1 VGGRAQI
8 TDYEDGMRAA
18 VLAVVGLFMLAGCA
32 SQPGSSSKPLLV
44 DGKSA
49 ERLHGIQWELKTLT
63 VDGTRVIM
71 HPDAPM
77 ALAFAAGGQ
86 VAGYG
91 PVNQFRGSYAFS
103 EDGRLTWPAPGLNST
118 RRAGAPE
125 LMEKERAFFVGV
137 PKTTRAILA
146 GNALQ
151 LQSDDGN
158 TVLAFVRAGS

>member
-1 VGGRAQI
+1 LRPRDTI
-8 TDYEDGMRAA
+8 HDEEGMRAA
-18 VLAVVGLFMLAGCA
+18 LLAVLSVLMLAGCA
-32 SQPGSSSKPLLV
+32 SQPGSSGKPLLV
-44 DGKSA
+44 DSKSV
-49 ERLHGIQWELKTLT
+49 ERLYGIEWELKTLT

-77 ALAFAAGGQ
+77 ALAFAPGGE

-91 PVNQFRGSYAFS
+91 PVNQFRGRYAFS
-103 EDGRLTWPAPGLNST
+103 EDGQLTWPAPGLSST

-125 LMEKERAFFVGV
+125 LMEKERAFFAGV
-137 PKTTRAILA
+137 PKTARAILA

>member
-1 VGGRAQI
+1 
-8 TDYEDGMRAA
+8 MRAA
-18 VLAVVGLFMLAGCA
+18 SWAAVLILWVLAGCA
-32 SQPGSSSKPLLV
+32 GQPGSTSQPALV
-44 DGKSA
+44 DSKTA
-49 ERLHGIQWELKTLT
+49 ERLYGIEWELKTLT

-71 HPDAPM
+71 HPDAT
-77 ALAFAAGGQ
+77 LAIAFGPSGQ

-91 PVNQFRGSYAFS
+91 PVNQFRGTYAFS
-103 EDGRLTWPAPGLNST
+103 QDGRLSWPAPGLSST

-125 LMEKERAFFVGV
+125 LMEKERAYFAGI

-158 TVLAFVRAGS
+158 TVLAFVKAGT

>member
-1 VGGRAQI
+1 
-8 TDYEDGMRAA
+8 MR
-18 VLAVVGLFMLAGCA
+18 LASWTVTLTLCWLAGCA
-32 SQPGSSSKPLLV
+32 SQPGASSQPALV
-44 DGKSA
+44 DSTSA
-49 ERLHGIQWELKTLT
+49 ERLYGVQWELKTLT

-71 HPDAPM
+71 HPDAT
-77 ALAFAAGGQ
+77 LAIAFGPGGQ

-91 PVNQFRGSYAFS
+91 PVNQFRGTYALS
-103 EDGRLTWPAPGLNST
+103 PEGRLTWPAPGLTTT

-125 LMEKERAFFVGV
+125 LMEKERAYFAGI

-158 TVLAFVRAGS
+158 TVLAFVKAGS